1 MKTHLIKY
9 FLPVALFILPL
20 LATAQEPLGDIER
33 GSKIYKRCAV
43 CHLIDND
50 KNRVGPSLQNIIN
63 RTAGSLP
70 NFRYSPAM
78 KKAGEDGLV
87 WNKDTLR
94 EFLLGPQ
101 AMIKG
106 NRMANIRFAPGENLD
121 DLIAYILKESSN
133 RPQ

>member
-9 FLPVALFILPL
+9 FLAVTIFALPVISI
-20 LATAQEPLGDIER
+20 AQEAQSDYER
-33 GSKIYKRCAV
+33 GAKIYKRCAV
-43 CHLIDND
+43 CHLIDSD
-50 KNRVGPSLQNIIN
+50 KNRVGPSLQNIIE

-70 NFRYSPAM
+70 NFLYSPAM
-78 KKAGEDGLV
+78 KKAGEEGLV

-106 NRMANIRFAPGENLD
+106 NRMANIRFASDENID
-121 DLIAYILKESSN
+121 DLIAYIIKYSSDN
-133 RPQ
+133 R